1 MTGGN
6 LEAQIL
12 LVSET
17 LCPTLDDADLGIQSL
32 HEPQGDLLL
41 RPTVGRDAVP
51 VPLHHGRELLERR
64 EGFPLQGVLPVGEA
78 APRPPVCRQERSRAG
93 RRVW

>member
-1 MTGGN
+1 
-6 LEAQIL
+6 
-12 LVSET
+12 
-17 LCPTLDDADLGIQSL
+17 
-32 HEPQGDLLL
+32 
-41 RPTVGRDAVP
+41 VGRDAVP